1 MDGQRGYRPHNGL
14 KVLKRLTIYAL
25 ALLTVFSCQKELPDT
40 PSQEV
45 FFQKEIEFAVE
56 EEATKVEEVG
66 NVPEEIRVSMARLQ
80 SNSDVAC
87 WTNEKFRTKD
97 GVKKHYNSSGTY
109 DPYYWPSDPETEY
122 DFFASNVTL
131 AAASSGGTVSVD
143 GINTD
148 VICASCL
155 KVKNTSS
162 PSLAFKHILARV
174 IGVTF
179 SDQSDK
185 NYTNPSL
192 SMKYCDKGT
201 YNIKTDTWSS
211 LGTLKT
217 TTFSG
222 STSTDFWIVP
232 GTYELTFSFV
242 DAAGNSI
249 SKRAN
254 MTFMAGIKH
263 KINCKIGLCGDVVIS
278 FEEYYSSPYF
288 DVSAVN
294 VPASGGYLTNP
305 EVSEVYQDRYA
316 YYTYADGSI
325 FDDSVYGFEVL
336 PGEYSV
342 MYSLT
347 GEDGPWTSTVSTEH
361 ISSLGTTVKGVSP
374 VTTVYVKVTGFGN
387 QSSVQEVEVYQEA
400 NRKERPAELKIEPWQ
415 PDNTWIGVT
424 NETDPNWV
432 TCPATGGYVMSKGYA
447 KYLFTS
453 GAVSQNF
460 ELVTNDVR
468 KYSAE
473 NLGFSLVW
481 SEGYGG
487 QNPWITDHTGGNHIN
502 AQATGVTSPRQSTAT
517 WKYTASGVNISSN
530 SKLLKQAGYF
540 SFGGDDQDPGS
551 GEGGEF

>member
-1 MDGQRGYRPHNGL
+1 M
-14 KVLKRLTIYAL
+14 LKRLTYAFV
-25 ALLTVFSCQKELPDT
+25 LLTVLSCQKELSNT
-40 PSQEV
+40 ISHEI
-45 FFQKEIEFAVE
+45 FFQKEIEFTLDE
-56 EEATKVEEVG
+56 ETTKVNEVTS
-66 NVPEEIRVSMARLQ
+66 VPDEIRVSMAKLQ
-80 SNSDVAC
+80 SGSDVAC

-97 GVKKHYNSSGTY
+97 GLKRHYNTSGSY
-109 DPYYWPSDPETEY
+109 DPYYWPSDPNAEY

-131 AAASSGGTVSVD
+131 VSTSTGGTVSVD
-143 GINTD
+143 GIDTD

-162 PSLAFKHILARV
+162 PSLAFQHILARV
-174 IGVTF
+174 TAVTF
-179 SDQSDK
+179 SDQSGK
-185 NYTNPSL
+185 NYTNPTL
-192 SMKYCDKGT
+192 SIKYCDKGT
-201 YNIKTDTWSS
+201 YNIKTGTWSA
-211 LGTLKT
+211 LGSQKT
-217 TTFSG
+217 ATFSS
-222 STSTDFWIVP
+222 STSLDFWIVP
-232 GTYELTFSFV
+232 GNYELTFSFV
-242 DAAGNSI
+242 DAVGNSF
-249 SKRAN
+249 SKSIN
-254 MTFMAGIKH
+254 KTFTAGKKH
-263 KINCKIGLCGDVVIS
+263 KINCNIGACGDVVIS
-278 FEEYYSSPYF
+278 FEEFYSPPYF

-294 VPASGGYLTNP
+294 IPASGGYLTDP

-325 FDDSVYGFEVL
+325 CDDSVYGFEVL

-347 GEDGPWTSTVSTEH
+347 GEDGPWTNTVSTEH
-361 ISSLGTTVKGVSP
+361 ISSLGTTVKGVSS
-374 VTTVYVKVTGFGN
+374 VATVYVKVTGIEN
-387 QSSVQEVEVYQEA
+387 QSSVQEVEIYQEA

-473 NLGFSLVW
+473 NSGFSLVW

-502 AQATGVTSPRQSTAT
+502 AQATGVTSPRQSTVT
-517 WKYTASGVNISSN
+517 WKYTASGVNINSN
-530 SKLLKQAGYF
+530 GKLLKQAGYF
-540 SFGGDDQDPGS
+540 SFGEDDDSDGDD
-551 GEGGEF
+551 EGHDFGDDNN